1 MPPAV
6 SILKTLKIIV
16 LRNPQISGPCKFKM
30 VKIPFPDMDHPSKFS
45 AQNGKLKSS
54 EFYPNKMMYLGV
66 YVWAPTETL
75 VKNEL
80 KQLTMAKTREWAAV

>member
-1 MPPAV
+1 
-6 SILKTLKIIV
+6 
-16 LRNPQISGPCKFKM
+16 
-30 VKIPFPDMDHPSKFS
+30 MDHPSKFS

-80 KQLTMAKTREWAAV
+80 KQLTMAKTREWAAVWRMLLGTQMLLNLTSLVAS

>member
-1 MPPAV
+1 
-6 SILKTLKIIV
+6 
-16 LRNPQISGPCKFKM
+16 
-30 VKIPFPDMDHPSKFS
+30 MDHPSKFS

-75 VKNEL
+75 V
-80 KQLTMAKTREWAAV
+80 